1 MTRPFRF
8 CVLIYIAIVLL
19 LAFVGPVSAVSVPQI
34 TGISPSGGPITG
46 GTVVT
51 ITGSGFSG
59 TTDVRFGETSGTG
72 LSFFNDSRLSV
83 IAPPN
88 PQGTVPLSII
98 NPAETGRSMDPSTM
112 YEYDEFPPPRLSG
125 ISSSSGPI
133 AGFTMVTFTGSG
145 FTGTDY
151 VQFGGRYGMNLN
163 IVDDSHLTVMTPP
176 SSPGTVPVSI
186 TNAHGIGISQDLSTM
201 YLYEFPQPELTN
213 ITPSSGFTTGGTV
226 VTVTGSGFS
235 GATDVQFGRVSATGL
250 SIVNDSQLTIIAPP
264 NSAGPV
270 ALYVINPAHTG
281 GSAGSAAIFRYDI
294 PVPRLTGIS
303 PSSGSM
309 EGGTVVTLT
318 GSGFTGTTDVR
329 FGGKTATGLHVI
341 NDSLLTVITPQSSLG
356 LFPISITNAY
366 GQGGSQG
373 PSTLFRFVISPDTT
387 TTATNTS
394 TPYRGHSSDE
404 NISPTVS
411 FPVPSPA
418 LTAPPAPAAPGTK
431 KTPGF
436 EAIAG
441 LSALGAIILWRRPTR

>member
-1 MTRPFRF
+1 MTRQFRF
-8 CVLIYIAIVLL
+8 CVLICIAIVLL
-19 LAFVGPVSAVSVPQI
+19 LAFVGQVSAVSVPQI
-34 TGISPSGGPITG
+34 TGLSPSGGPIAG

-51 ITGSGFSG
+51 ITGSGFTG
-59 TTDVRFGETSGTG
+59 TTDVRFGEKSGTG
-72 LSFFNDSRLSV
+72 LTFFNDSRLTI

-98 NPAETGRSMDPSTM
+98 NPAGIGRSMDPSTM
-112 YEYDEFPPPRLSG
+112 YEYDELPPPRLSG
-125 ISSSSGPI
+125 ISPSSGPS
-133 AGFTMVTFTGSG
+133 AGFTLVTLTGSG

-151 VQFGGRYGMNLN
+151 VQFGGQIAISLN
-163 IVDDSHLTVMTPP
+163 VIDDSHLTVITMP
-176 SSPGTVPVSI
+176 SSPGSVPISI
-186 TNAHGIGISQDLSTM
+186 TNAHGVGISQDLSTR

-226 VTVTGSGFS
+226 VTVTGSGFT
-235 GATDVQFGRVSATGL
+235 GATNVQFGRVSATGL

-281 GSAGSAAIFRYDI
+281 GSAGSATVFRYDI
-294 PVPRLTGIS
+294 PIPRLSGIS

-309 EGGTVVTLT
+309 DGGTVVTLT
-318 GSGFTGTTDVR
+318 GSGFTGTTDVW

-356 LFPISITNAY
+356 SFPISITNAY

-373 PSTLFRFVISPDTT
+373 PSTLFRYVISPDT

-394 TPYRGHSSDE
+394 TPDQGHSSDE
-404 NISPTVS
+404 NFSPTVS
-411 FPVPSPA
+411 LPSPSPA
-418 LTAPPAPAAPGTK
+418 LTAPPAPAAPGTT

-441 LSALGAIILWRRPTR
+441 LSALGAIILWRRPPR